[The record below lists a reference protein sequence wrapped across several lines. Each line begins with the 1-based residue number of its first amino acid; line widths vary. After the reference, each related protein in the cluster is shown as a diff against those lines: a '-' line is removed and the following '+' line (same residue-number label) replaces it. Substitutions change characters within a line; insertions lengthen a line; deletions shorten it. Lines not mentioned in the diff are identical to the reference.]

1 MSQVSYQLAE
11 DVLFQ
16 KVAEE
21 TVILAPATGEY
32 YTLNAIGTFMVEQFQ
47 QGHSKATV
55 LNLVLE
61 KYQANEAEVSQD
73 IEELLTQ
80 MLKQGL
86 LISTDSEIN
95 CKVDS
100 KVDSTH
106 G

>member
-21 TVILAPATGEY
+21 TVILEPETGEY
-32 YTLNAIGTFMVEQFQ
+32 YTLNAIATFMVEQLQ
-47 QGHSKATV
+47 QGYAKSKV
-55 LNLVLE
+55 IDLVLE
-61 KYQANEAEVSQD
+61 KYQVSKAEVSQD
-73 IEELLTQ
+73 IEELLAQ

-86 LISTDSEIN
+86 LVS
-95 CKVDS
+95 VDS
-100 KVDSTH
+100 KVDSNH

>member
-21 TVILAPATGEY
+21 TVILEPETGEY
-32 YTLNAIGTFMVEQFQ
+32 YTLNAIATFMIEQLQ
-47 QGHSKATV
+47 QGYAKSKV
-55 LNLVLE
+55 IDLVLE
-61 KYQANEAEVSQD
+61 KYQVSKAEVSQD
-73 IEELLTQ
+73 IEELLAQ

-86 LISTDSEIN
+86 LVSVDSEVESN
-95 CKVDS
+95 
-100 KVDSTH
+100 H

>member
-21 TVILAPATGEY
+21 TVILEPETGEY
-32 YTLNAIGTFMVEQFQ
+32 YTLNAIGTFIVEQFQ
-47 QGHSKATV
+47 HGYSKAKV
-55 LNLVLE
+55 INLVLE
-61 KYQANEAEVSQD
+61 KYQANDTEVTQD
-73 IEELLTQ
+73 TEELLAQ

-86 LISTDSEIN
+86 LI
-95 CKVDS
+95 CVGS
-100 KVDSTH
+100 KVDSDH

>member
-21 TVILAPATGEY
+21 TVILEPETGEY

-47 QGHSKATV
+47 QGYSKAKV
-55 LNLVLE
+55 IDLVLE
-61 KYQANEAEVSQD
+61 KYHANEAEVSQD
-73 IEELLTQ
+73 TEELLAQ

-86 LISTDSEIN
+86 LIS
-95 CKVDS
+95 VDS
-100 KVDSTH
+100 KVDSNL

>member
-21 TVILAPATGEY
+21 TVILEPETGEY

-47 QGHSKATV
+47 QGYSKAKV
-55 LNLVLE
+55 IDSVLE

-73 IEELLTQ
+73 TEKLLAQ

-86 LISTDSEIN
+86 LISVE
-95 CKVDS
+95 S
-100 KVDSTH
+100 KVDSNL

>member
-1 MSQVSYQLAE
+1 MSQVSYQLVE

-21 TVILAPATGEY
+21 TVILEPETGEY
-32 YTLNAIGTFMVEQFQ
+32 YTLNTIGTFIVEQFQ
-47 QGHSKATV
+47 QGYSKAKV
-55 LNLVLE
+55 IDLVLE

-73 IEELLTQ
+73 TEELLAQ

-86 LISTDSEIN
+86 LIS
-95 CKVDS
+95 VDS
-100 KVDSTH
+100 KVDSNH

>member
-21 TVILAPATGEY
+21 TVILEPETGEY

-47 QGHSKATV
+47 QGYSKAKV
-55 LNLVLE
+55 IDSVLE

-73 IEELLTQ
+73 TEELLAQ

-86 LISTDSEIN
+86 LISVE
-95 CKVDS
+95 S
-100 KVDSTH
+100 KVDSNL